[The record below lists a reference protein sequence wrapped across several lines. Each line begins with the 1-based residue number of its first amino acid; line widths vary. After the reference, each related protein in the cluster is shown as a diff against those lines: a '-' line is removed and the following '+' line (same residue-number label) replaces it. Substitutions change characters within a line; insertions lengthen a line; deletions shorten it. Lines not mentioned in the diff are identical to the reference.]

1 MVCFSYCWLL
11 CATKT
16 LYIQLLYNWRPR
28 YGASECIAEVSIFSH
43 SPDVIFTKKKKEKTE
58 VFFFWVVQGGAFI
71 KHYWLLLS
79 KQHKRGKKKGLV
91 FFLVI
96 E

>member
-43 SPDVIFTKKKKEKTE
+43 SPDVIFTKKRKK
-58 VFFFWVVQGGAFI
+58 
-71 KHYWLLLS
+71 
-79 KQHKRGKKKGLV
+79 RRR
-91 FFLVI
+91 FFLGCSRGRFHKTLLVVVV
-96 E
+96 

>member
-43 SPDVIFTKKKKEKTE
+43 SPDVIFTKKKERKDGG
-58 VFFFWVVQGGAFI
+58 FFSFWLFKGA
-71 KHYWLLLS
+71 LS
-79 KQHKRGKKKGLV
+79 
-91 FFLVI
+91 
-96 E
+96 